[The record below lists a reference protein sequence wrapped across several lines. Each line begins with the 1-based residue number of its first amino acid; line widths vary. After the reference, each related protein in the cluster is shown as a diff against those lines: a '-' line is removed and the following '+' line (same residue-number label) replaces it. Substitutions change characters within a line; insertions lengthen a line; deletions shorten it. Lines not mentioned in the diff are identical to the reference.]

1 MYFERL
7 INTIDIYHQKKIIN
21 YLKKLKID
29 VIIDVG
35 AHKGE
40 FLSYC
45 LQLNKKFK
53 IHCFEPQENIFQELQ
68 SKYSKNQLIK
78 FNKIALDNIKKKKFC
93 ILVNYHLLL
102 L

>member
-1 MYFERL
+1 MNFEEL
-7 INTIDIYHQKKIIN
+7 INTIDIYHQKNNK
-21 YLKKLKID
+21 LFKKLKID
-29 VIIDVG
+29 VIVDVG

-45 LQLNKKFK
+45 LQLNKEFK

-68 SKYSKNQLIK
+68 SNFSKNQFIK
-78 FNKIALDNIKKKKFC
+78 LNKLALDNIRKQNFC
-93 ILVNYHLLL
+93 MLVNYHLLL

>member
-45 LQLNKKFK
+45 LQLNKK
-53 IHCFEPQENIFQELQ
+53 L
-68 SKYSKNQLIK
+68 K
-78 FNKIALDNIKKKKFC
+78 FIALSLKKIFFKNCNLNILK
-93 ILVNYHLLL
+93 IN
-102 L
+102 